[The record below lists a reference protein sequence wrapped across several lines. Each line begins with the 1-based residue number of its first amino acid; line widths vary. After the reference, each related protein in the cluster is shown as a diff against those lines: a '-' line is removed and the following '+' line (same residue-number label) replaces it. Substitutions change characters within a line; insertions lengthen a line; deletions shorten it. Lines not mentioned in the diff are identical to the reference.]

1 MSMSVGDL
9 TARLGVELDDNGIV
23 QKFRAQVRALEDIP
37 DPKISVDT
45 SAVDEKIARTQR
57 MIVQI
62 AGQDVEIEVDANANP
77 ALAEMAKAEQAAKAL
92 ERFAPEVRVAAETT
106 GAERDL
112 GRLSSILD
120 SVDRAEHHARVVAET
135 DAAMREL
142 QILRAQ
148 LNQLDDRPAHVEI
161 RADTDRA
168 IADLQALRRQMGLI
182 EQDTVAVSTSMAGMS
197 TTLAGLGQ
205 KAIALGAGFGI
216 AQAGIGLISRAAG
229 FLKEAVWGANNS
241 LDQITIRINAFT
253 RDADATQRILD
264 GLRQKAAD
272 LGMPFLDLAEAVA
285 TIGPIAKQTNQPLD
299 ELLDTAILLS
309 AVNPAEGLSGAI
321 FSIREALSGDW
332 MSLMDRF
339 NMPRNIINQMREDG
353 VPALEIINELLRQQG
368 VDMEMV
374 GQMAGVADSRTRTL
388 FSNLTMAAAQLGR
401 PAFDAVSSVIDR
413 LATYTSS
420 NAFQEDLDTI
430 GRIAEGIANLPPIKL
445 VEVLVSFTVA
455 HGDDIAAALGYTFS
469 NNNAPL
475 GLGYSDD
482 VVQVIYAATAGT
494 VEYNEAQKEA
504 VELAGEHASAYQQ
517 FIDAHAYDAQL
528 QFNQEELNRQAE
540 AYHFQQEQIIAGEQR
555 RKQAAEER
563 AAAEAQA
570 ESDFQPQTSKPTW
583 QVPDISSLSAAA
595 QAMYEIAAAQTAI
608 NRTQDRLSEAYQI
621 GLQIQAD
628 YTAQGSEYAQQQ
640 SIIEEGNKILKEQLD
655 SGQITQE
662 QYNAEIERGEGA
674 LARFKGGQE
683 DATLTARDYAIQNG
697 ELMSIQDQINEQF
710 PNLVRGS
717 DEYNKKLREAA
728 QAAGISDE
736 AIDGMMGSAGNL
748 TGTIANELIPAILRL
763 IEKLSELDGKHVTAT
778 VETKFITTGSPVG
791 QVYGQQVSGGYIGL
805 EEHAAGGYIDQPMVS
820 MLGEE
825 APAHPEWVIPT
836 NPARRGRAMD
846 LWMQAGHSLG
856 VPGFADGGGGRSLAG
871 NTGGVAAGQPVGSST
886 IDWSWLFAGLDA
898 EAEDYAERAAQKV
911 VQFFGN
917 IDKLVDGSM
926 LRDAQQKLADLFLIR
941 QIMIDSGASDAVIAG
956 LDAQIASAQADVQA
970 IGAVMGSDVIAGM
983 AEEMAS
989 KESQEKINASLKQ
1002 TLEGLTSASDPF
1014 QKVQGL
1020 GDRVKDLRDAIA
1032 VAEAMGNTDLA
1043 ASLRE
1048 DLAEAQTEF
1057 LNAQNQFTK
1066 MLQLGLIDDETIKAM
1081 AERGGESFRKVYDQ
1095 VFGEGALAALQA
1107 GWSALS
1113 AEQYSQLEAYVAQG
1127 GKLTDQMVSSIVQGM
1142 QDGAITIDQAMQL
1155 LGDQQGRFAKD
1166 QQIQLWQ
1173 SLQSTEDQLMQAI
1186 ASGDQARIEAA
1197 QASYDALM
1205 ALIIAYAEA
1214 TGQTVEDVIG
1224 KWKAAASAAAK
1235 VQIPSVSIPSTSP
1248 PRFDSGSVGGGGG
1261 VSLKA
1266 ALNLPD
1272 GRTIGEWYAYEIE
1285 RSAALTPIG
1294 VV

>member
-23 QKFRAQVRALEDIP
+23 QKFRSQIRALEALP
-37 DPKISVDT
+37 DPKVGMDTRAADSKIDQIS
-45 SAVDEKIARTQR
+45 ARIQR
-57 MIVQI
+57 LSSSSNDIRV
-62 AGQDVEIEVDANANP
+62 NAN
-77 ALAEMAKAEQAAKAL
+77 
-92 ERFAPEVRVAAETT
+92 TT
-106 GAERDL
+106 GAEQSVS
-112 GRLSSILD
+112 RLDSIL
-120 SVDRAEHHARVVAET
+120 SQTTRAAYTAQVNA
-135 DAAMREL
+135 DIDGALADL
-142 QILRAQ
+142 QIMQAQ
-148 LNQLDDRPAHVEI
+148 LNRLDDRPAHVEV

-168 IADLQALRRQMGLI
+168 IGQLQELRREMGLI
-182 EQDTVAVSTSMAGMS
+182 ENDTVEVSTRMSGMS
-197 TTLAGLGQ
+197 NVLGGIGT
-205 KAIALGAGFGI
+205 KALALGAGFGI
-216 AQAGIGLISRAAG
+216 AQTAMSLMGRAAS
-229 FLKEAVWGANNS
+229 FLKDAVWGANIT

-253 RDADATQRILD
+253 KDTGETARILD
-264 GLRQKAAD
+264 DLRQKAAD
-272 LGMPFLDLAEAVA
+272 VGMPFLDLAEAVA

-309 AVNPAEGLSGAI
+309 AINPQEGLPGAI
-321 FSIREALSGDW
+321 FAIREALSGDW

-339 NMPRNIINQMREDG
+339 NMPRSIINQMKEDG
-353 VPALEIINELLRQQG
+353 VPALEIINTLLRQQG
-368 VDMEMV
+368 VDMDMV
-374 GQMAGVADSRTRTL
+374 GQMAGVADSRTKTL
-388 FSNLTMAAAQLGR
+388 FSNLAMAAAQLGR
-401 PAFDAVSSVIDR
+401 PVFEAVSSVIDR

-430 GRIAEGIANLPPIKL
+430 GNIAKGIAELPPIKL

-469 NNNAPL
+469 NNNAPM

-482 VVQVIYAATAGT
+482 VAKTIYAVTAGT

-504 VELAGEHASAYQQ
+504 VRLAGEHASAYQQ
-517 FIDAHAYDAQL
+517 FIDEHAYDPQL
-528 QFNQEELNRQAE
+528 QFDQEELNRLAE
-540 AYHFQQEQIIAGEQR
+540 EYFFQQQQIVSGEQR

-563 AAAEAQA
+563 AAAESQAQ
-570 ESDFQPQTSKPTW
+570 SDFQPQTSKPTW
-583 QVPDISSLSAAA
+583 QVPPVSELSAAA

-621 GLQIQAD
+621 GLKIQSD

-640 SIIEEGNKILKEQLD
+640 SIIEEGNKILKDQLD

-748 TGTIANELIPAILRL
+748 TGAIANELVPAILRL
-763 IEKLSELDGKHVTAT
+763 IEKLGELDGKHVTAT

-791 QVYGQQVSGGYIGL
+791 QVYGQQVSGGYIGV

-856 VPGFADGGGGRSLAG
+856 VPGFADGGGGRTLAG
-871 NTGGVAAGQPVGSST
+871 NTGGNAAGQPTGA
-886 IDWSWLFAGLDA
+886 IDWSWLFVGLD
-898 EAEDYAERAAQKV
+898 ETAEDFAERAGQKFI
-911 VQFFGN
+911 QFFGN
-917 IDKLVDGSM
+917 VDKLVDGSA
-926 LRDAQQKLADLFLIR
+926 LRDAQQKLDELFTVR
-941 QIMIDSGASDAVIAG
+941 QIAIDTGASDAVIAG
-956 LDAQIASAQADVQA
+956 LDAEIAAAQSQVQA

-983 AEEMAS
+983 AAELEATQS
-989 KESQEKINASLKQ
+989 REKINESLQK
-1002 TLEGLTSASDPF
+1002 TLLGLTSASDPF

-1020 GDRVKDLRDAIA
+1020 GDQIKDIKDAIA
-1032 VAEAMGNTDLA
+1032 VAEAMGNTDVA
-1043 ASLRE
+1043 AALRSQLE
-1048 DLAEAQTEF
+1048 DVQSEY
-1057 LNAQNQFTK
+1057 LNAQNGLTK
-1066 MLQLGLIDDETIKAM
+1066 MLQLGLIDDATIKEM
-1081 AERGGESFRKVYDQ
+1081 AERGGEAFRATYDA
-1095 VFGEGALAALQA
+1095 VFGEGALAELQA
-1107 GWSALS
+1107 GWSKLT

-1127 GKLTDQMVSSIVQGM
+1127 GKLTDQMVSSIVKGM
-1142 QDGAITIDQAMQL
+1142 QDGAITIDQAMRL

-1173 SLQSTEDQLMQAI
+1173 SLQSTEDELMQAI

-1205 ALIIAYAEA
+1205 ALIVAYAEA

-1224 KWKAAASAAAK
+1224 KWEAAASAAAK

-1248 PRFDSGSVGGGGG
+1248 PRFDSGGSVGGGGI
-1261 VSLKA
+1261 SINA
-1266 ALNLPD
+1266 ALHLPS
-1272 GRTIGEWYAYEIE
+1272 GKTINEWYAYEIE
-1285 RSAALTPIG
+1285 QAAALTPIG